1 MRRVS
6 PGASPVCGELPI
18 LPEPSIR
25 HGRFHPAVGPYPSRL
40 RAVFAIR
47 ILEIGAADRVF
58 RAPGLEGSGTG
69 LIQNQPRGAGRELLE
84 RRGGSVREA
93 HGVRPL
99 LRGAIEGETL
109 ALILR
114 LIGLSSSDWRL
125 RRLRRYGLGTGAA
138 LPNHRR
144 P

>member
-1 MRRVS
+1 
-6 PGASPVCGELPI
+6 
-18 LPEPSIR
+18 
-25 HGRFHPAVGPYPSRL
+25 
-40 RAVFAIR
+40 
-47 ILEIGAADRVF
+47 
-58 RAPGLEGSGTG
+58 
-69 LIQNQPRGAGRELLE
+69 LLE

>member
-1 MRRVS
+1 M
-6 PGASPVCGELPI
+6 CGGLPI

-58 RAPGLEGSGTG
+58 RALGLEGSGTG
-69 LIQNQPRGAGRELLE
+69 LIQNQPRGTGRELLE

-93 HGVRPL
+93 PLAAIAVLVFAVRT
-99 LRGAIEGETL
+99 AEG
-109 ALILR
+109 
-114 LIGLSSSDWRL
+114 
-125 RRLRRYGLGTGAA
+125 
-138 LPNHRR
+138 
-144 P
+144 